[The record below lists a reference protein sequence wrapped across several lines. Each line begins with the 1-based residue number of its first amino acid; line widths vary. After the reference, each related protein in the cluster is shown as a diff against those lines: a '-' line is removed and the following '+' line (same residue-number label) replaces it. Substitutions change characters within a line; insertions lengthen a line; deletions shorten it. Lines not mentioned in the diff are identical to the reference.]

1 MVEGCMSGEGGQ
13 RVNLSLWNATTKTWE
28 KWDGVLS
35 TGDIE
40 IGAVE
45 IKDHDGSDRVE
56 VTSRNA
62 MKVVGD
68 APSGRNGGPVTIG
81 TSAVEITFTGATKAI
96 TIKSA
101 STNTGLIWFGPS
113 NITNTGANAEGE
125 LTADSAVTIPLDDA
139 SSAVYCVS
147 DTASQKVYK
156 VALT

>member
-1 MVEGCMSGEGGQ
+1 MAEGCMSGEGGK
-13 RVNLSLWNATTKTWE
+13 RVNLSIWNATTKTWE
-28 KWDGVLS
+28 KFDGS
-35 TGDIE
+35 ITTGDIA
-40 IGAVE
+40 IGQVE
-45 IKDHDGSDRVE
+45 IKDYDSDDQLE
-56 VTSRNA
+56 ITSA
-62 MKVVGD
+62 HAAKVDVV

-125 LTADSAVTIPLDDA
+125 LTADSAVTIPLDDS
-139 SSAVYCVS
+139 SSAVYCIS
-147 DTASQKVYK
+147 DTASQTVYK